1 MYQIVKDM
9 TTTVN
14 GLGAGGETFA
24 NVMQALTP
32 VVQAGQQIAQTAIT
46 AKNQGAGT
54 AYTPTV
60 YTGGTTYTPAT
71 AERKTDWTPW
81 LIGGAIALAGLYF
94 ITKR

>member
-1 MYQIVKDM
+1 M

-14 GLGAGGETFA
+14 GLGAGGENFA

-32 VVQAGQQIAQTAIT
+32 VIQAGQQIAQTAIT

-60 YTGGTTYTPAT
+60 YTPTAYTPAT
-71 AERKTDWTPW
+71 AEKKTDWTPW
-81 LIGGAIALAGLYF
+81 LIGGAIAVAGLYLM
-94 ITKR
+94 IKK

>member
-1 MYQIVKDM
+1 M

-32 VVQAGQQIAQTAIT
+32 VVQAGQQIAQTVIT

-60 YTGGTTYTPAT
+60 YTPTVYTPTAYTPAT
-71 AERKTDWTPW
+71 AEKKTDWTPW
-81 LIGGAIALAGLYF
+81 IIGGAIAVAGLYLM
-94 ITKR
+94 IKK

>member
-32 VVQAGQQIAQTAIT
+32 VVQAGQQIAQTVIT

-60 YTGGTTYTPAT
+60 YTPTAYTPAT
-71 AERKTDWTPW
+71 AEKKTDWTPW
-81 LIGGAIALAGLYF
+81 IIGGAIAVAGLYLM
-94 ITKR
+94 IKK

>member
-1 MYQIVKDM
+1 M

-32 VVQAGQQIAQTAIT
+32 VVQAGQQIAQTVIT

-60 YTGGTTYTPAT
+60 YTPTAYTPAT
-71 AERKTDWTPW
+71 AEKKTDWTPW
-81 LIGGAIALAGLYF
+81 IIGGAIAVAGLYLM
-94 ITKR
+94 IKK